1 MSVLEIDQPKGRDPL
16 VLCGQRHTSS
26 FQPRLLWRV
35 PDPTDGSHIRLDV
48 RVSSCP
54 AEEPDLG
61 RAALVFVSGDLGA
74 FETAQIHDAVRG
86 YARFAGSI
94 VLDLSRVRTIDSAG
108 VRFLDWLRV
117 SQRRRDRSFAI
128 HDPSIIAER
137 VLQICDMHERVTLCR
152 PWPPR
157 AREAEPHA
165 VA

>member
-1 MSVLEIDQPKGRDPL
+1 MSVLEIDQPTGRDPL
-16 VLCGQRHTSS
+16 VSCGQRHTSS
-26 FQPRLLWRV
+26 FQPRLLLRV
-35 PDPTDGSHIRLDV
+35 PDPNDGSQIRLEV

-61 RAALVFVSGDLGA
+61 RAALVYVSGDLGA
-74 FETAQIHDAVRG
+74 FETAQIHDAVRA

-137 VLQICDMHERVTLCR
+137 VLLICDMHERVTLCR

-157 AREAEPHA
+157 ARAEEPPA
-165 VA
+165 MA